1 MAQNPTV
8 LAIQAKIDGLQG
20 LNQLKSALR
29 GIGTQAKS
37 ADNDITGLADE
48 IIKFAKETGNSI
60 NSLEAQKR
68 AFDAL
73 KRSVEINS
81 AEFKRAQ
88 QEIKRIDQAL
98 DEARGTVVSY
108 SKNSISALRAQKQE
122 LLAVRDA
129 ADLMSKEFKD
139 ASIELSKLDKKLA
152 KAEGRRGAGGRFGA
166 AAQVAGTVAGAGVF
180 GGPEGAIGAALGA
193 FAGPQGAIVGGAI
206 GAQVGQLRQALGA
219 TAEYAAEL
227 RKLRIALLGVTTSQK
242 EYQQSLDFITKATK
256 TFAIPQDVLTRQ
268 FTRLQAS
275 VQGAGGNI
283 EDTKTAFNGI
293 VAAVRATGGSLS
305 DVDSALTA
313 TAQVFSKGKVSAEE
327 LRQQIGER
335 LPGAFTLFAESIGKT
350 PQELDKALELGE
362 VGLQDFQTF
371 AESIFERYGET
382 AETIA
387 KAPESAGDRLKVSL
401 QELSEEIGTL
411 LAPIGSEFQKVFG
424 QIADSITKA
433 ARVLNNFFGLG
444 PEASV
449 KKNTILIQSLNK
461 AIRETK
467 KRIKDVKDETGVG
480 QVFRNQTVKELERN
494 IEEFEE
500 KRERLRS
507 EINRATR
514 SQIPDISQPTA
525 GGGLP
530 GAGDDDE
537 TTTQRPRTRRG
548 PDPMVA
554 LRRQASQEFRGLETV
569 FAETARLRLKQKEA
583 EFVKQISIA
592 EKERNQQLV
601 LSLTQEADRAKILL
615 NIEALENQIIK
626 RQELIASTRA
636 KGIDVF
642 AQEQKLIKDKNNLL
656 IAETEL
662 EALLVAQDKDRLL
675 FNQEITEEIDRQKKS
690 LESQLTDRKIQ
701 LGLISKEES
710 KDILIERERLR
721 IEDQFPDAPEEQKA
735 EALALFE
742 REIDPTP
749 FDIVSKKLSDLKE
762 ELEGLTNIGN
772 VIANSASGIGDAF
785 SQSFTDIITGSKSTK
800 EALSDFFKS
809 VGSFFLDLA
818 KQVISKLIQ
827 IAILNAVT
835 GLLPGLSGGG
845 GFNVNTTSLG
855 SGGGVVGG
863 IGTLGPNFGIAQFE
877 KGGRPPVNRPSI
889 VGEAGPELFVPDVA
903 GTIIDNQ
910 SSKKIIEKANVIQEI
925 SKNQF
930 ADGGRPPLSQVSL
943 VGERGP
949 ELFIPDSPSSVF
961 SNESFVPFQRD
972 AIESSEESQGQ
983 SMASRS
989 TVSERSSSNRL
1000 ERSSSSRFRETREVM
1015 VPFTR
1020 SAEQISAASAER
1032 ETAQAISNPGPLDVR
1047 FESQVINNVE
1057 YVTADQYRKGMSQA
1071 AERGRALTLEALQN
1085 SVKARK
1091 RIGL

>member
-8 LAIQAKIDGLQG
+8 LAIQAKVDGLQG

-37 ADNDITGLADE
+37 ADNDLTGLVDD
-48 IIKFAKETGNSI
+48 IVKFAKETGNSI

-68 AFDAL
+68 AFESL
-73 KRSVEINS
+73 KKSVKING
-81 AEFKRAQ
+81 EQFKRAQ
-88 QEIKRIDQAL
+88 KEIKRIDQAL

-227 RKLRIALLGVTTSQK
+227 RKLRIALFGVTTSQK

-444 PEASV
+444 AEASV
-449 KKNTILIQSLNK
+449 KKNTVLIQSLNK

-467 KRIKDVKDETGVG
+467 TRIKDVQDDTGVG
-480 QVFRNQTVKELERN
+480 QVFRDQTVNELERN
-494 IEEFEE
+494 IKEFEE

-537 TTTQRPRTRRG
+537 TTTQRPRRG

-656 IAETEL
+656 IAETDL
-662 EALLVAQDKDRLL
+662 EALLVVQDKDRLL
-675 FNQEITEEIDRQKKS
+675 FNEKITEEIDKQKKS

-710 KDILIERERLR
+710 KDILIERERVR
-721 IEDQFPDAPEEQKA
+721 IENQFPDAPEEQKA
-735 EALALFE
+735 EALALFK

-772 VIANSASGIGDAF
+772 VIANSASAIGDAF

-818 KQVISKLIQ
+818 KQIIAKLIQ

-835 GLLPGLSGGG
+835 GLLPGLSGRGG
-845 GFNVNTTSLG
+845 GGGSFLQGVNNPLNISNS
-855 SGGGVVGG
+855 SGFAFGGFFANGG
-863 IGTLGPNFGIAQFE
+863 N
-877 KGGRPPVNRPSI
+877 PPVNRPSI
-889 VGEAGPELFVPDVA
+889 VGEQGPELFVPFQQ
-903 GTIIDNQ
+903 GTI
-910 SSKKIIEKANVIQEI
+910 V
-925 SKNQF
+925 
-930 ADGGRPPLSQVSL
+930 
-943 VGERGP
+943 
-949 ELFIPDSPSSVF
+949 
-961 SNESFVPFQRD
+961 SNEDLQEQMAKAGV
-972 AIESSEESQGQ
+972 SS
-983 SMASRS
+983 M
-989 TVSERSSSNRL
+989 ERP
-1000 ERSSSSRFRETREVM
+1000 SSSRFRETREVM

-1020 SAEQISAASAER
+1020 SAEQLSAASAER